1 MKPPPV
7 TALIAEDEPLLQDE
21 LAEGLAALWPELD
34 IVARAANGVDAL
46 RLLVELSPTVLFL
59 DIQMPGLSG
68 IEVAKR
74 AAGRSHV
81 VFVTAYDQHAIAAF
95 EQGAIDYLM
104 KPVSLPRLA
113 TAIQRVR
120 DRVQTPPADLS
131 GLLADLARHRGEQR
145 SYLRWVNASVG
156 TTIKLITVDEICYFR
171 SDTKYTRV
179 VTAST
184 ESLIRKPIRELSD
197 ELDPGQFWQIHR
209 GTLVNVAAIAG
220 VTRSLRGR
228 LQLRLKARQE
238 LLDVSEGY
246 THLFRQM

>member
-68 IEVAKR
+68 IDVAKR

>member
-1 MKPPPV
+1 
-7 TALIAEDEPLLQDE
+7 
-21 LAEGLAALWPELD
+21 
-34 IVARAANGVDAL
+34 
-46 RLLVELSPTVLFL
+46 VLFL

-68 IEVAKR
+68 IDVAKR

>member
-21 LAEGLAALWPELD
+21 LAEGLAALWPELE
-34 IVARAANGVDAL
+34 IVARAANGVDAM
-46 RLLVELSPTVLFL
+46 RLVVELRPTVLFL

-156 TTIKLITVDEICYFR
+156 TSIKLITVDEICYFR

-184 ESLIRKPIRELSD
+184 ESLIRKPIRELTD

-220 VTRSLRGR
+220 VTRTLRGR

>member
-68 IEVAKR
+68 IEVTKR

-184 ESLIRKPIRELSD
+184 ESLIRNPIRELSD

>member
-21 LAEGLAALWPELD
+21 LAEGLAALWPELE
-34 IVARAANGVDAL
+34 IVARAANGVDAM
-46 RLLVELSPTVLFL
+46 RLLVELRPTVLFL

-156 TTIKLITVDEICYFR
+156 TSIKLITVDEICYFR

-184 ESLIRKPIRELSD
+184 ESLIRKPIRELTD

-220 VTRSLRGR
+220 VTRTLRGR

>member
-21 LAEGLAALWPELD
+21 LAEGLAALWPELE
-34 IVARAANGVDAL
+34 IVARAANGVDAM
-46 RLLVELSPTVLFL
+46 RLLVELRPTVLFL

-131 GLLADLARHRGEQR
+131 GLLANLARHRGEQR

-156 TTIKLITVDEICYFR
+156 TSIKLITVDEICYFR

-184 ESLIRKPIRELSD
+184 ESLIRKPIRELTD

-220 VTRSLRGR
+220 VTRTLRGR